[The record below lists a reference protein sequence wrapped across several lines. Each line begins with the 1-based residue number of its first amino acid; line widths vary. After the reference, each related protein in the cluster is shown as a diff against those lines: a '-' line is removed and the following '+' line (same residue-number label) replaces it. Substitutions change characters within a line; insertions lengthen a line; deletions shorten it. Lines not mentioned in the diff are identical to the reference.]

1 MHHLTLMMRCDGRDD
16 DDDGRVAPMYVL
28 IIGTCHR
35 TFFVFELFSTVFV
48 GTFAL
53 RIAQ

>member
-1 MHHLTLMMRCDGRDD
+1 MCAMMMMMMMGASLQLMH
-16 DDDGRVAPMYVL
+16 VL
-28 IIGTCHR
+28 IIGTCRR